1 MSSYFLQYKR
11 SSNRAWL
18 LCIIATICFLKLTS
32 TKAQDDLAIGLDNV
46 EIPEARLPLC
56 FGLTSISE
64 LRALEIC
71 DALNLDLNVKAR
83 ELSDQWV
90 RSQPDSPAAQFALA
104 EVLLIVEGNMPRALF
119 HLNRAEQLT
128 GYETLEQAVS
138 SGNMPWHYLTL
149 NQLSYV
155 HQLMGEQIQSLMYL
169 NKLSEI
175 YGLDVESLRGWPLIK
190 LKQYDAARQ
199 SANQVLQTND
209 NRRERAR
216 AWNTLCAAELA
227 SLQPIKSTSA
237 CDRAIDEDGKIED
250 QTNDFDTVYLTNASE
265 VALSL
270 LQIERAEDY
279 LQRATR
285 YLNPNSVADPW
296 VYMLYL
302 TMNLS
307 LIHI

>member
-1 MSSYFLQYKR
+1 MF
-11 SSNRAWL
+11 
-18 LCIIATICFLKLTS
+18 CIIATICFLKLTS

-237 CDRAIDEDGKIED
+237 CDRAIDEDG
-250 QTNDFDTVYLTNASE
+250 QQNRLHA
-265 VALSL
+265 
-270 LQIERAEDY
+270 R
-279 LQRATR
+279 
-285 YLNPNSVADPW
+285 
-296 VYMLYL
+296 
-302 TMNLS
+302 
-307 LIHI
+307 